1 MAGEVSKIKWEEP
14 PQGFDEV
21 AQETRRR
28 FVSELMDN
36 PNSWGI
42 IAVYEPDGKEAAKTY
57 AGLVRRGQLFWKDEE
72 HGGTFEATVGPENTD
87 NPDESKHNL
96 YVRYVPAEEASA
108 PQPRGRR
115 R

>member
-1 MAGEVSKIKWEEP
+1 MAGEVAKIKWEEP
-14 PQGFDEV
+14 PEGFDEV

-28 FVSELMDN
+28 FVSELMAH
-36 PNSWGI
+36 PNTWGI
-42 IAVYEPDGKEAAKTY
+42 IAVYEPDGRDAAKTY

-72 HGGTFEATVGPENTD
+72 NGGTFEASVGPADTN

-96 YVRYVPAEEASA
+96 YVRYVPAEEPEPA
-108 PQPRGRR
+108 PQPRRR